1 MKKVDATFR
10 DKISDLILENE
21 LSISEFAL
29 EKDFIVTDVLQA
41 ISKINNE
48 KFNLVFCGGTCLS
61 KAYGL
66 LERVSEDVDIKLV
79 PKLGVILNANQRR
92 TAISRLKKDIVQA
105 LLNIGFEEGNIQQIA
120 LDGNT
125 CVEFNA
131 EYSTYFDV
139 EHAMRA
145 AMKLELNYT
154 NLSLPSVDMDMG
166 LLFDELAGIKTHALK
181 MQCVDIREALTEK
194 LISFPRRLAMHL
206 TDPDRFKFDQ
216 ALVRHLFDVHR
227 IIERNPKINED
238 VVLKSL
244 LLSAMDKDA
253 KDFMHQYPKFLTNP
267 VGEIQ
272 NAMSVAKSKP
282 EYRKMYG
289 EFVKAMVYSKE
300 VPSFEDAIMNF
311 DTVLTALLPSPN
323 TNFNHHAAKLSPARY
338 NR

>member
-1 MKKVDATFR
+1 MKKVEDAFR
-10 DKISDLILENE
+10 DQISDLILENE

-66 LERVSEDVDIKLV
+66 LERISEDVDIKLV
-79 PKLGVILNANQRR
+79 PKPGVVLNANQRR
-92 TAISRLKKDIVQA
+92 SAISKLKKDIVQS
-105 LLNIGFEEGNIQQIA
+105 LLNIGFEEGDIQQKA
-120 LDGNT
+120 LDGNSY
-125 CVEFNA
+125 VEFNA
-131 EYSTYFDV
+131 EYSTHFDV
-139 EHAMRA
+139 EPAMRA

-154 NLSLPSVDMDMG
+154 NLSLPSVDMDIV
-166 LLFDELAGIKTHALK
+166 LLFDELAGKKTQTLK

-206 TDPDRFKFDQ
+206 TDAERFKFDK

-227 IIERNPKINED
+227 IVKGNPKITQDFE
-238 VVLKSL
+238 LKFL

-253 KDFMHQYPKFLTNP
+253 KDCMHQHPKFLINP

-272 NAMSVAKSKP
+272 NAMSVENSKP
-282 EYRKMYG
+282 EYRKMYD
-289 EFVKAMVYSKE
+289 EFVKVMVYGKDI
-300 VPSFEDAIMNF
+300 PSFDDAFSGFN
-311 DTVLTALLPSPN
+311 TVLTALLPSAN
-323 TNFNHHAAKLSPARY
+323 TNFNHHAAELGPAR
-338 NR
+338 

>member
-1 MKKVDATFR
+1 MLWLCEKVEAHRSQCDPLSILEKRESVAKSQWEVAKLFTKKVDAAFR

-79 PKLGVILNANQRR
+79 PKLGVVLNANQRR

-139 EHAMRA
+139 DPAMRA

-154 NLSLPSVDMDMG
+154 NLSLPSVDMD
-166 LLFDELAGIKTHALK
+166 
-181 MQCVDIREALTEK
+181 
-194 LISFPRRLAMHL
+194 
-206 TDPDRFKFDQ
+206 
-216 ALVRHLFDVHR
+216 
-227 IIERNPKINED
+227 
-238 VVLKSL
+238 
-244 LLSAMDKDA
+244 
-253 KDFMHQYPKFLTNP
+253 
-267 VGEIQ
+267 IQ
-272 NAMSVAKSKP
+272 
-282 EYRKMYG
+282 R
-289 EFVKAMVYSKE
+289 
-300 VPSFEDAIMNF
+300 
-311 DTVLTALLPSPN
+311 
-323 TNFNHHAAKLSPARY
+323 KLSIAIAPGKLMSR
-338 NR
+338 